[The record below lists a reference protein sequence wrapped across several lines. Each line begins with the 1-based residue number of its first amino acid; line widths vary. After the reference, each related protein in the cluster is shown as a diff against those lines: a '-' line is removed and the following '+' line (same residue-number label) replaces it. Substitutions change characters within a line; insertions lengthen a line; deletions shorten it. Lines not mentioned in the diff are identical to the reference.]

1 MAKYELHPD
10 MQVMIEAR
18 SPLPAGAT
26 IAQQRDNW
34 NAYAGRLNRPHPA
47 SLDVVDMPVPCGD
60 RDVMVRVYRHRNAAA
75 SAPCVLYLHGGG
87 FMLGDLDSSD
97 SVAWGFAVDA
107 AATVV
112 SVDYRL
118 APENPWPAGFDDCYD
133 VLVWLAANGEQIGI
147 DPARIVIAGD
157 SAGGR
162 FCACISQKS
171 RDLGGPSIRAQ
182 AIIYGNGG
190 PIENASSM
198 VEFAEGFGLSA
209 VRTREFAQKLF
220 PNGPSLDDPHA
231 YPIHA
236 DDVSGLPP
244 TLVHVAEFDPIRDAG
259 RAYAAKLVLAGND
272 VVYREARGMIHGF
285 MRARFTG
292 KQAAAEF
299 AFICRFLTDHLS

>member
-10 MQVMIEAR
+10 MQVMIDAR
-18 SPLPAGAT
+18 SPVPTDAT
-26 IAQQRDNW
+26 ISQQRDNW
-34 NAYAGRLNRPHPA
+34 NVYASRLSRPHP
-47 SLDVVDMPVPCGD
+47 SGLDVADMPIPCGD
-60 RDVMVRVYRHRNAAA
+60 RTVRVRVYRHRNATTP
-75 SAPCVLYLHGGG
+75 APCVLYLHGGG

-107 AATVV
+107 GATVV

-118 APENPWPAGFDDCYD
+118 APENPWPCGFDDCYD
-133 VLVWLAANGEQIGI
+133 ALVWLAGNGGQIGI
-147 DPARIVIAGD
+147 DPDRIVIAGD

-171 RDLGGPSIRAQ
+171 RDLGGPRIRAQ

-190 PIENASSM
+190 PIENAPSM

-209 VRTREFAQKLF
+209 ARSKDFAQKLF
-220 PNGPSLDDPHA
+220 PNGASLDDPHA
-231 YPIHA
+231 FPIHA
-236 DDVSGLPP
+236 QDLSGLPP
-244 TLVHVAEFDPIRDAG
+244 TLVHVAELDPIRDAG
-259 RAYAAKLVLAGND
+259 RAYASRLVLAGND
-272 VVYREARGMIHGF
+272 VTYREARGMIHGF

-299 AFICRFLTDHLS
+299 AFICRFLTDHLN